1 MRAADRPS
9 AAGGTGDQRAAFR
22 QIRFRQVWLRQVRFR
37 QVWLRLIRLRSAIP
51 LVTVFVIAAGCA
63 DQPVS
68 PLPVRPPDPPPPSS
82 AASSSTPPTAGAP
95 PLAGPP
101 TTDARPPTSRATRS
115 PSPSAPVSTTRR
127 GTPHPPSPTPT
138 DACLGAV
145 RYDLVLAD
153 IGPMPSSLCFATGGV
168 LRIQGIGPGQ
178 VTVDRPE
185 LADSHYEAGVVD
197 VRFLRSGTVDV
208 TIPHEGTVHVVTVVV
223 R

>member
-1 MRAADRPS
+1 MRAADR
-9 AAGGTGDQRAAFR
+9 RAAPLLA
-22 QIRFRQVWLRQVRFR
+22 VL
-37 QVWLRLIRLRSAIP
+37 LI
-51 LVTVFVIAAGCA
+51 TAGCA
-63 DQPVS
+63 DRPVA
-68 PLPVRPPDPPPPSS
+68 PLPVVPPTTAPSS
-82 AASSSTPPTAGAP
+82 PAAPTTGAP
-95 PLAGPP
+95 PLAGPT
-101 TTDARPPTSRATRS
+101 TTDPRPPSVRATRS
-115 PSPSAPVSTTRR
+115 PSPPAPVPTTRR
-127 GTPHPPSPTPT
+127 STPRPPSPTTP

-153 IGPMPSSLCFATGGV
+153 VGPMPTSLCLATGGV

-178 VTVDRPE
+178 VTVDRTD

>member
-9 AAGGTGDQRAAFR
+9 AAGGTGDQRAG
-22 QIRFRQVWLRQVRFR
+22 LRQVRLRLIRFR
-37 QVWLRLIRLRSAIP
+37 QVWLRLIRFRWAIP
-51 LVTVFVIAAGCA
+51 LAAVLVIAAGCA
-63 DQPVS
+63 DKPVS
-68 PLPVRPPDPPPPSS
+68 PLPVRPPDPTPPSS
-82 AASSSTPPTAGAP
+82 AASSSPTPPITGAP

-101 TTDARPPTSRATRS
+101 TIDARPSTSRATRS
-115 PSPSAPVSTTRR
+115 PSPPSPVPTTRR

-208 TIPHEGTVHVVTVVV
+208 TIPHEGMVHVVTVVV